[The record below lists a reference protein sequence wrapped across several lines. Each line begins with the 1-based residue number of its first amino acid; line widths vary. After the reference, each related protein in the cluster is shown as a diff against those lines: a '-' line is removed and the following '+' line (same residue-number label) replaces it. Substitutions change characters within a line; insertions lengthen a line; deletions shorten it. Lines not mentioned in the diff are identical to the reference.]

1 MIIIVPMQSINKG
14 IMTDVFEQFGN
25 IPLKYSTF
33 KDFLLFALTE
43 VNWRWIK
50 HSVQYFSAPVPF
62 SGNSRVISN
71 KV

>member
-43 VNWRWIK
+43 VN
-50 HSVQYFSAPVPF
+50 
-62 SGNSRVISN
+62 
-71 KV
+71 